1 MNDKTT
7 LKVCAIIGIV
17 LIECVALYLGVNGVL
32 LSLSIG
38 GIAGIAG
45 YEIGVKRTNG

>member
-1 MNDKTT
+1 MNDETV
-7 LKVCAIIGIV
+7 LKVVAIGGIV
-17 LIECVALYLGVNGVL
+17 VIECVALYLGVNGAL

-45 YEIGVKRTNG
+45 YAIGVKRTN

>member
-1 MNDKTT
+1 MKDKTI
-7 LKVCAIIGIV
+7 LKLVAIGGIV
-17 LIECVALYLGVNGVL
+17 VIECVALYLGINGVL

-45 YEIGVKRTNG
+45 YEIGVERTN